1 MYKRIEAQIILSGV
15 SRKELAQALGMSYN
29 TLNLKLSGKRDFSL
43 DEAIKVKRLLNAKEP
58 VEMLF
63 ESAWRSV
70 IKLLKS
76 A

>member
-15 SRKELAQALGMSYN
+15 SRKELAQALWMSYN

-43 DEAIKVKRLLNAKEP
+43 AEAVEVKRLLNAQDP

-63 ESAWRSV
+63 D
-70 IKLLKS
+70 KS

>member
-1 MYKRIEAQIILSGV
+1 MYKRIEAQIILSGI

-29 TLNLKLSGKRDFSL
+29 TLNLKLNGKRDFSL
-43 DEAIKVKRLLNAKEP
+43 AEAIQTKRLLNAKES

-63 ESAWRSV
+63 D
-70 IKLLKS
+70 KS

>member
-43 DEAIKVKRLLNAKEP
+43 AEAVEVKRLLNAQDP

-63 ESAWRSV
+63 D
-70 IKLLKS
+70 KS